1 MGIRITDESGGIVRA
16 VFTPEG
22 RRPPLLTADVLAALE
37 GLATRAETEP
47 PAGIVFSGEPGG
59 DFQAGVDLEMMGAI
73 RTREE
78 AWWASRR
85 GQRLFERFAHLAC
98 PTVAAIEG
106 RCLGGGLELALAC
119 TARLAADEKATA
131 IALPEVHLG
140 IIPGFG
146 GTQRLPRLIGQRRAL
161 NMILTGQ
168 VMRARPALAWGLLD
182 LLVPADT
189 LAGEAARLVEELRSG
204 RFRPRTARLGWRPW
218 ELLFEGF
225 GPGRRQ
231 MRRRYRGVVL
241 KRTGGHFPAPLKA
254 IEAVGLAADGV
265 VLEKGLERE
274 AELLADLIADP
285 VHGHLLRMMR
295 HRQAL
300 RRPRLIPG
308 AWSDA
313 PPFEPPERLID
324 LLEAALGAPP
334 GAGGAHFEPGEVPR
348 VEGPAGLGLLR
359 RLPSARGGGVVEV
372 TWQPPASAPDGFTET
387 ARILLARIGLTT
399 VWCRRAE
406 PSPGLRLVAA
416 YLREGERLAA
426 EGEAPG
432 RIDRTMHDW
441 GMAQGPFACR
451 RNLAEGWQRRL
462 DALPGR
468 RPVEPVNGADGPGR
482 RPEESEPGEPP
493 AGAGSSGGPVVGA
506 DGPVGPPGIPAEGT
520 DTIVEE
526 MVAALVLEMAR
537 LWEAVD
543 EPVEAGWSVL
553 DVFVLGGP
561 AFRGGVLGAARELG
575 RERIVARL
583 ERIARRWGPAYDPRP
598 LLEVGLLDP
607 GGPSEGEAS
616 RDDDRPA

>member
-1 MGIRITDESGGIVRA
+1 MGIRITDETGGIVRA

-22 RRPPLLTADVLAALE
+22 RRPPLLTGEVFTALEELAA
-37 GLATRAETEP
+37 RAEASP
-47 PAGIVFSGEPGG
+47 PAGIIFSGEPGG
-59 DFQAGVDLEMMGAI
+59 DFQAGVDLEMMSAL

-78 AWWASRR
+78 AWSASRR
-85 GQRLFERFAHLAC
+85 GQRLFERFARLAC

-106 RCLGGGLELALAC
+106 RCLGGGLELSLAC

-168 VMRARPALAWGLLD
+168 VARARPALAWGLVD
-182 LLVPADT
+182 RLVPSDV
-189 LAGEAARLVEELRSG
+189 LAEEAARLVEELRSG
-204 RFRPRTARLGWRPW
+204 RFRPRAARLGWRPW
-218 ELLFEGF
+218 EVLFEGF

-231 MRRRYRGVVL
+231 MRKRYRGVVL

-265 VLEKGLERE
+265 LLEPGLERE

-300 RRPRLIPG
+300 RRPRPVPA

-313 PPFEPPERLID
+313 PPFEPPGRLTV

-334 GAGGAHFEPGEVPR
+334 GAGDAYFEPGEVPP
-348 VEGPAGLGLLR
+348 VETAPGLGLLR
-359 RLPSARGGGVVEV
+359 RLPSARGSGTVEV
-372 TWQPPASAPDGFTET
+372 AWQPAEAAPAGFAET

-426 EGEAPG
+426 EGGNRG
-432 RIDRTMHDW
+432 RIDRTLRDW
-441 GMAQGPFACR
+441 GMAQGPFEYG
-451 RNLAEGWQRRL
+451 RNLAAGWPRRL
-462 DALPGR
+462 AALPGR
-468 RPVEPVNGADGPGR
+468 HIVEPAAV
-482 RPEESEPGEPP
+482 
-493 AGAGSSGGPVVGA
+493 
-506 DGPVGPPGIPAEGT
+506 GT

-583 ERIARRWGPAYDPRP
+583 ETIARRWGPAYDPRP
-598 LLEVGLLDP
+598 LLEGGLFDP
-607 GGPSEGEAS
+607 GGPDERDGFT
-616 RDDDRPA
+616 DDDRPA